1 MKVIDNCQAKR
12 GVIAAAF
19 FNHSLSVTGGYE
31 DCRFTMYRKEVM
43 SASIR
48 KLPSLV
54 SKPLF
59 THKQE
64 MNLKH
69 IKQYFIKKVMR
80 TLFML
85 NH

>member
-1 MKVIDNCQAKR
+1 
-12 GVIAAAF
+12 
-19 FNHSLSVTGGYE
+19 
-31 DCRFTMYRKEVM
+31 M

-48 KLPSLV
+48 KLPSFV